1 MSLGVPSLVL
11 LKGKASKQERQKL
24 SSASYGPLSTYHFGD
39 MRVDYVKDPECQTVG
54 LFLYPNDMADE
65 LVSHREFLSWK
76 PQEFPNTRAQK
87 LESLVQFK
95 LLGDPLDGFS
105 QGITMHNSETLSSLQ
120 YSRQEKIQRG
130 DETEII
136 TYLDSVRGYSCE
148 HHLRYFQGD
157 EALTFFTTIRN
168 NGSKKISLEMLSS
181 FSLGGITPFASDD
194 APNRLHF
201 HRFRSFWSAEGRHIS
216 QRIEE
221 LHLER
226 SWSGHG
232 VRSDRFGQVGSL
244 PVHGYHPFA
253 AIEDRGAG
261 VFWGATLA
269 WSGSWQ
275 MELYRRDDQLSLSG
289 GLADRELG
297 HWFKN
302 LMPGESFTG
311 PQAYVTTFKGDFD
324 DLCQRLTAMQSK
336 AAEQAPDSEQALP
349 VLVNEFCTTWGNPTH
364 ERVCA
369 LARRLK
375 DSGAKYFVID
385 AGWYRGEN
393 GDWSSNQGEWTP
405 SRELFPNG
413 IVATANFIR
422 EQGLIPGLWFEFE
435 VVGSRSKLFDQMV
448 DHFLKR
454 DGIPVLAGQRRF
466 WDFRDPRVRDYL
478 HEKVVCFLRDSGFGY
493 IKVDYNET
501 IGIGVDGAESLGE
514 GLRQHILYVQDFFRQ
529 MRKELPDLVIEVC
542 ASGGHRLEPSMMAL
556 ASMASFSDAHESQEI
571 PIIAANL
578 HRLILPRQSQIWA
591 VLHASNLPQRLIY
604 SLAAGFLGRLC
615 LSGELDQLDEKQWA
629 LVQEIIRFYSH
640 VAPIIKNGRSRLYQR
655 IGLSWQH
662 PQGIQAVL
670 RTSMDNRQALLVVH
684 SFAKPLPDEM
694 IVDLPHGNWRIAGVL
709 PGTSIDL
716 EMTGNQLRIQP
727 AREFEGR
734 VIHLENDGQIEHIS
748 GRQHKLE

>member
-1 MSLGVPSLVL
+1 MSSGVPL
-11 LKGKASKQERQKL
+11 LARLKVKASKQGRQKL
-24 SSASYGPLSTYHFGD
+24 STTSYAPLSTYQFGD
-39 MRVDYVKDPECQTVG
+39 MRVDYVEEPECQIVG
-54 LFLYPNDMADE
+54 LFLYPDNMAGE
-65 LVSHREFLSWK
+65 LVTHREYLSWK
-76 PQEFPNTRAQK
+76 PQKFPDMRAQD

-105 QGITMHNSETLSSLQ
+105 QGITMHNSDTLSSLR
-120 YSRQEKIQRG
+120 YSRQEKIQQD
-130 DETEII
+130 DEIEII
-136 TYLDSVRGYSCE
+136 TYLNSDRGYSCE
-148 HHLRYFQGD
+148 HHLRYCQGD
-157 EALTFFTTIRN
+157 EALTFFSTIRN
-168 NGSKKISLEMLSS
+168 DGSEKFSLEMLSS

-194 APNRLHF
+194 ASNRLHF

-216 QRIEE
+216 QPIEE

-232 VRSDRFGQVGSL
+232 VRAERFGQVGSM

-297 HWFKN
+297 HWFKS
-302 LMPGESFTG
+302 LTPGETFTS
-311 PQAYVTTFKGDFD
+311 PQAYVTTVKGDFD

-336 AAEQAPDSEQALP
+336 AVEQAPASEQALP
-349 VLVNEFCTTWGNPTH
+349 VLINEFCTTWGNPTH
-364 ERVCA
+364 ERICA
-369 LARRLK
+369 LAQRLK
-375 DSGAKYFVID
+375 GSGAKYFVID
-385 AGWYRGEN
+385 AGWYRGED
-393 GDWSSNQGEWTP
+393 GDWSLNQGEWTP
-405 SRELFPNG
+405 SPQLFPDG
-413 IVATANFIR
+413 IAATAKFIR

-435 VVGSRSKLFDQMV
+435 VVGSQSELFHQMT

-466 WDFRDPRVRDYL
+466 WDFRDPWVRNYL
-478 HEKVVCFLRDSGFGY
+478 YEKVIRFLRETGFGY

-501 IGIGVDGAESLGE
+501 LGIGVDGAESLGE
-514 GLRQHILYVQDFFRQ
+514 GLRQHIMCVQDFFRE

-542 ASGGHRLEPSMMAL
+542 ASGGHRLEPSMLAL

-591 VLHASNLPQRLIY
+591 VLHVSDSPQRLTY
-604 SLAAGFLGRLC
+604 SLASGFLGRLC
-615 LSGELDQLDEKQWA
+615 LSGETDELDEKQWA
-629 LVQEIIRFYSH
+629 LVKEVIRFYNR
-640 VAPIIKNGRSRLYQR
+640 VTPIIKNGRSRLYQQ
-655 IGLSWQH
+655 IGSSWQH
-662 PQGIQAVL
+662 PQGAQAVL
-670 RTSMDNRQALLVVH
+670 RTSTDNRQALLVAH
-684 SFAKPLPDEM
+684 TFAKPLPVEM
-694 IVDLPHGNWRIAGVL
+694 LVDLPPGDWRIADVL

-716 EMTGNQLRIQP
+716 QMIGNQLRIQP
-727 AREFEGR
+727 SGEFEGY
-734 VIHLENDGQIEHIS
+734 VVQLENKQ
-748 GRQHKLE
+748 